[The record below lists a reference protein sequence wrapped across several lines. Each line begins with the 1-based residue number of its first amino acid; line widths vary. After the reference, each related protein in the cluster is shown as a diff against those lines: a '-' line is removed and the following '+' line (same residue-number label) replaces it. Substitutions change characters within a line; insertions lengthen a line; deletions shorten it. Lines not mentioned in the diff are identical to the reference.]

1 MYNIFRKTA
10 ASQNIFKELCDWFRL
25 SSTFFLDLVSILG
38 DVLQTEHRRHEKT
51 QHELRAGKI
60 NILSALNTVLADRDI
75 IIMPTK
81 SITSAMFIWIEA

>member
-10 ASQNIFKELCDWFRL
+10 ASQNIFKELSDWFRL
-25 SSTFFLDLVSILG
+25 FSTFFLNLVSILG
-38 DVLQTEHRRHEKT
+38 DEKT

-60 NILSALNTVLADRDI
+60 KILSALNTVLADRDI